1 MYTFKIIIENKDYI
15 FVTNHTN
22 EEVYNILNNSIFP
35 IYKNENNEKCI
46 NIPGVINE
54 LLKHEIL
61 QIKIN
66 DCYELNI

>member
-15 FVTNHTN
+15 FITNHTK
-22 EEVYNILNNSIFP
+22 EEVCDILNKSVFP
-35 IYKNENNEKCI
+35 VYKNENGKKSF

-54 LLKHEIL
+54 LLKNEII

-66 DCYELNI
+66 DSYELNI